1 MTRQSRKPLINTLMI
16 AFTAVIVAVTAW
28 ILLVHGHTAAY

>member
-28 ILLVHGHTAAY
+28 ILLVHGLSAAY